1 MFFDANFPNDYMGG
15 TLISFSAVPDEDTQL
30 LTVEA
35 EFAIPTSLM
44 KVFGI
49 DTIPLDAEAVVAT
62 AHTGLELAIVV
73 DVTGSMNWTDNEG
86 EVKIDSLKTAG
97 HTLLTTLYGEAQ
109 TLPDVWI
116 SLVPYR
122 AAVNIG
128 KRTSWLK
135 GYNAADFHP
144 DTWRG
149 CVDARSAPRDQNDD
163 PPDSW
168 ASRFRAF
175 LWPDGVAWNSWPP
188 VVFDH
193 SGPNWFCP
201 VNEITSLTDQRSTID
216 DAIEAL
222 DARSGGGTQTSTGL
236 VWAWRTISPRWQ
248 GLWHGPTPNDLPLDY
263 GEPNMTKAI
272 VFMTDG
278 IADIGWERMAYGF
291 LSDGNLGTT
300 SESAAEAEVNSRL
313 TTICNAIKAEGVLVF
328 SVMFAVT
335 DPTIETTYRN
345 CASEPAYFFNSP
357 TGDELDDAF
366 RQIGRRLASLRLAS

>member
-1 MFFDANFPNDYMGG
+1 
-15 TLISFSAVPDEDTQL
+15 
-30 LTVEA
+30 
-35 EFAIPTSLM
+35 M

-73 DVTGSMNWTDNEG
+73 DVTGSMNWTDSEG

-128 KRTSWLK
+128 KRTSWLN
-135 GYNAADFHP
+135 GYKAADFHP
-144 DTWRG
+144 DSWRG
-149 CVDARSAPRDQNDD
+149 CIDARSAPRDQNDD

-248 GLWHGPTPNDLPLDY
+248 Y
-263 GEPNMTKAI
+263 GTSARARPSCMECI
-272 VFMTDG
+272 
-278 IADIGWERMAYGF
+278 IARGCD
-291 LSDGNLGTT
+291 S
-300 SESAAEAEVNSRL
+300 SARSR
-313 TTICNAIKAEGVLVF
+313 APGEG
-328 SVMFAVT
+328 STASQGRRSGSA
-335 DPTIETTYRN
+335 TYRRV
-345 CASEPAYFFNSP
+345 AAGVRSP
-357 TGDELDDAF
+357 VKH
-366 RQIGRRLASLRLAS
+366 S